1 MYGLLSSEL
10 DIPSES
16 KNRTIILNPSL
27 VRGFLFSGYLL
38 NMKIIITESQL
49 KKLNLE
55 EFAKKRF
62 SGAEKI
68 ANTAKEKGGP
78 SILTY
83 QHFVVKLPYYKKA
96 GEGKFDE
103 KKSIEEFKK
112 TLKSI
117 SLEMTQKEFQTEV
130 GRLEVL
136 GELIIKNKK

>member
-1 MYGLLSSEL
+1 MFGRLSSEL

-96 GEGKFDE
+96 SEGKFDE
-103 KKSIEEFKK
+103 NKSIEEFKK
-112 TLKSI
+112 TLNSI